1 MKRSYFL
8 LPLVL
13 TISLLAGSA
22 RAQQQPT
29 TDKEKFSYAVGF
41 SVAQGLKNDGLDVE
55 IETFLMAI
63 RDVLNGIP
71 AKMTEGEM
79 SACFE
84 AEQEKQQMARD
95 KSGEAS
101 MKEGQAF
108 LDSNRTKP
116 GVIVHESGLQY
127 KVLKEG
133 TGAKPTAE
141 NEVTVHYRGKLI
153 NGKEFDSS
161 YSRGEPITFRL
172 AGLIKGWQ
180 VALPMMTQGSAWELY
195 LPPDLAYGSR
205 GAGGDIGPGA
215 TLIFE
220 IELIA
225 IK

>member
-1 MKRSYFL
+1 MNSRFL
-8 LPLVL
+8 LPV
-13 TISLLAGSA
+13 IAVSLLTGSA
-22 RAQQQPT
+22 WAQQQPT

-41 SVAQGLKNDGLDVE
+41 SVAQGLKNDGLTVD

-63 RDVLNGIP
+63 RDVLNDNP
-71 AKMTEGEM
+71 AKMTEDEM
-79 SACFE
+79 SACFA
-84 AEQEKQQMARD
+84 AEQEKQQMVRE
-95 KSGEAS
+95 KSGEEN
-101 MKEGQAF
+101 MKAGQAF
-108 LDSNRTKP
+108 LDSNKTQQ

-133 TGAKPTAE
+133 TGPKPTTQ

-161 YSRGEPITFRL
+161 YARNEPITFRL
-172 AGLIKGWQ
+172 SGLIKGWQ
-180 VALPMMTQGSAWELY
+180 VALPMMPQGSKWELY

-205 GAGGDIGPGA
+205 GAGADIGPGE

-220 IELIA
+220 IELLA